1 MISTLNNF
9 RYNKSEPLY
18 NNENIEKIKDYIRT
32 GKLPDDLTDI
42 QMKRFIQRFKYG
54 YTLNNGKVYYKHL
67 EYFIVFVL

>member
-9 RYNKSEPLY
+9 RYNASEPLY

-42 QMKRFIQRFKYG
+42 QMKRYAKFCATSRQPTPLKMYC
-54 YTLNNGKVYYKHL
+54 GKH
-67 EYFIVFVL
+67 